1 MVQQIRGE
9 LGDEL
14 LDKQSQILVRLKYQ
28 FIYEGGIDNL
38 LKVTQLSFDHEHYEV
53 YFFCVSMV
61 QPLTFNMDLVNS
73 KKQVLL
79 SENDWVKS
87 HEEVMNEFRDANFVT
102 ILMSQMNTLYERNS
116 R

>member
-1 MVQQIRGE
+1 M
-9 LGDEL
+9 
-14 LDKQSQILVRLKYQ
+14 
-28 FIYEGGIDNL
+28 
-38 LKVTQLSFDHEHYEV
+38 

-87 HEEVMNEFRDANFVT
+87 HDEVMNEFRDANFVT
-102 ILMSQMNTLYERNS
+102 TLM
-116 R
+116 